1 MALWGFEQRFRG
13 TDPRVSPV
21 TADEGGVN
29 LNKTPLTLEHIESQ
43 SALELPEREQP
54 QTVVVTCL
62 AVCIGSIQV
71 DVSNVHIAA
80 AVCATVQALTALTG
94 ASVSCQVSA

>member
-1 MALWGFEQRFRG
+1 M
-13 TDPRVSPV
+13 
-21 TADEGGVN
+21 
-29 LNKTPLTLEHIESQ
+29 NKTPLTLEQIESQ

-62 AVCIGSIQV
+62 AVCIGSISV
-71 DVSNVHIAA
+71 DVRNVHIAA